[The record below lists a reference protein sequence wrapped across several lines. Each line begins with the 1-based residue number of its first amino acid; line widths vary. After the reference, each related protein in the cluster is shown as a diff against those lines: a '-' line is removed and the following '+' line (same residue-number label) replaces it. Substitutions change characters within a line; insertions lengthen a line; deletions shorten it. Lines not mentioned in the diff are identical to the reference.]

1 MWHFVAAPA
10 PAASLAHVNFVKC
23 HRNERLTM
31 NALKVSTRLYL
42 LTGVL
47 LAVSVAIALLGLRGM
62 EQVVAGLDS
71 VYKDRVVPLRDIKLV
86 SDAYLALPGR
96 LVSQVESREQSGAQA
111 AQALTQQLK
120 LARQHWHDYLATY
133 LVDDE
138 QREIAKLKPLLAEAD
153 RQLDGLAVVLN
164 QQNPAALADF
174 PHQDLERT
182 RNAMQGPLD
191 RLVAVQLEVAKAEYD
206 NSLALYHAS
215 QRNSLILLALSLLLG
230 VGFVLWMAR
239 TLGRQL
245 GAEPQEVAEVAAR
258 IAAGD
263 LRTPIACQTPG
274 SVMQAMQKM
283 QTSLQHLLGQIQSG
297 AEHLASAAAS
307 LAATVEQVAGST
319 SAQSE
324 STASIAA
331 AVEELTTSIGHI
343 SSSAQQAAHTAS
355 AAGALS
361 QESGQATQAAISEVN
376 NITTAVHHSAGAL
389 AELDGKSREISQVV
403 NVIRDIADQTNLLAL
418 NAAIEAARAGESGRG
433 FAVVAD
439 EVRKLAERTAASTG
453 EISAMVSAIQADVEH
468 ARQRMSDGVSQVE
481 SGVERVATVG
491 EVMQR
496 LGGGIDEA
504 LEAIRDIAN
513 SLTEQ
518 GNASNAVAANVE
530 KVAQMTEET
539 SAAGH
544 TLRDAAEGLNQLAAS
559 LRATVG
565 RFQL

>member
-1 MWHFVAAPA
+1 
-10 PAASLAHVNFVKC
+10 
-23 HRNERLTM
+23 M

-71 VYKDRVVPLRDIKLV
+71 VYKDRVVPLRDIKLI

-96 LVSQVESREQSGAQA
+96 LVGQVESREQSGAQA

-153 RQLDGLAVVLN
+153 RQLDGLIVVLN
-164 QQNPAALADF
+164 QQNPATLADY
-174 PHQDLERT
+174 PHQELERT
-182 RNAMQGPLD
+182 RNAMQAPLD

-319 SAQSE
+319 STQSE

-343 SSSAQQAAHTAS
+343 STSAQQAAHTAS

-418 NAAIEAARAGESGRG
+418 NAAIEAARAGETGRG

-491 EVMQR
+491 EVMHR
-496 LGGGIDEA
+496 LGGGIDET
-504 LEAIRDIAN
+504 LKAIRDIAN

-518 GNASNAVAANVE
+518 GNASNTVAANVE

-539 SAAGH
+539 SSAGH

>member
-1 MWHFVAAPA
+1 
-10 PAASLAHVNFVKC
+10 
-23 HRNERLTM
+23 
-31 NALKVSTRLYL
+31 
-42 LTGVL
+42 
-47 LAVSVAIALLGLRGM
+47 
-62 EQVVAGLDS
+62 
-71 VYKDRVVPLRDIKLV
+71 
-86 SDAYLALPGR
+86 
-96 LVSQVESREQSGAQA
+96 
-111 AQALTQQLK
+111 
-120 LARQHWHDYLATY
+120 
-133 LVDDE
+133 
-138 QREIAKLKPLLAEAD
+138 
-153 RQLDGLAVVLN
+153 
-164 QQNPAALADF
+164 
-174 PHQDLERT
+174 
-182 RNAMQGPLD
+182 
-191 RLVAVQLEVAKAEYD
+191 
-206 NSLALYHAS
+206 
-215 QRNSLILLALSLLLG
+215 
-230 VGFVLWMAR
+230 
-239 TLGRQL
+239 
-245 GAEPQEVAEVAAR
+245 
-258 IAAGD
+258 
-263 LRTPIACQTPG
+263 
-274 SVMQAMQKM
+274 MQAMQKM
-283 QTSLQHLLGQIQSG
+283 QTSLQHLLGKSSRRRT
-297 AEHLASAAAS
+297 LASAAAS
-307 LAATVEQVAGST
+307 LAATVEQVASST
-319 SAQSE
+319 SAQKQ

-343 SSSAQQAAHTAS
+343 STSAQQAAHRQRSERTQP
-355 AAGALS
+355 GKRPGH
-361 QESGQATQAAISEVN
+361 SGSHQRVN
-376 NITTAVHHSAGAL
+376 NITTAVHHSAGAWPK
-389 AELDGKSREISQVV
+389 LDGKSREISQVV
-403 NVIRDIADQTNLLAL
+403 NVIREIADQTNLLAL

-491 EVMQR
+491 EVMHR

>member
-1 MWHFVAAPA
+1 
-10 PAASLAHVNFVKC
+10 
-23 HRNERLTM
+23 
-31 NALKVSTRLYL
+31 
-42 LTGVL
+42 
-47 LAVSVAIALLGLRGM
+47 M
-62 EQVVAGLDS
+62 E
-71 VYKDRVVPLRDIKLV
+71 
-86 SDAYLALPGR
+86 
-96 LVSQVESREQSGAQA
+96 
-111 AQALTQQLK
+111 
-120 LARQHWHDYLATY
+120 
-133 LVDDE
+133 
-138 QREIAKLKPLLAEAD
+138 
-153 RQLDGLAVVLN
+153 
-164 QQNPAALADF
+164 
-174 PHQDLERT
+174 
-182 RNAMQGPLD
+182 
-191 RLVAVQLEVAKAEYD
+191 VQLEVAKAEYEH
-206 NSLALYHAS
+206 LGCALHHAS
-215 QRNSLILLALSLLLG
+215 QRNSVILLVLSLLLG
-230 VGFVLWMAR
+230 VGFAGWMAR
-239 TLGRQL
+239 ALGRQL

-263 LRTPIACQTPG
+263 LRTPIACQDAGQRDAGHAENANQPATPARPNPVRRGTPG
-274 SVMQAMQKM
+274 QRR
-283 QTSLQHLLGQIQSG
+283 
-297 AEHLASAAAS
+297 AS

-453 EISAMVSAIQADVEH
+453 EISAMVNAIQADVEH

>member
-1 MWHFVAAPA
+1 
-10 PAASLAHVNFVKC
+10 
-23 HRNERLTM
+23 M

-71 VYKDRVVPLRDIKLV
+71 VYKDRVVPLRDIKLI

-96 LVSQVESREQSGAQA
+96 LVGQVESREQSGAQA

-153 RQLDGLAVVLN
+153 RQLDGLIVVLN
-164 QQNPAALADF
+164 QQNPATLADY
-174 PHQDLERT
+174 PHQELEQT
-182 RNAMQGPLD
+182 RNAMQAPLD

-319 SAQSE
+319 STQSE

-418 NAAIEAARAGESGRG
+418 NAAIEAARAGETGRG

>member
-1 MWHFVAAPA
+1 
-10 PAASLAHVNFVKC
+10 
-23 HRNERLTM
+23 M

-71 VYKDRVVPLRDIKLV
+71 VYKDRVVPLRDIKLI

-96 LVSQVESREQSGAQA
+96 LVGQVESREQSGAQA

-153 RQLDGLAVVLN
+153 RQLDGLIVVLN
-164 QQNPAALADF
+164 QQNPATLADY
-174 PHQDLERT
+174 PHQELERT
-182 RNAMQGPLD
+182 RNAMQAPLD

-319 SAQSE
+319 STQSE

-343 SSSAQQAAHTAS
+343 STSAQQAAHTAS

-361 QESGQATQAAISEVN
+361 QESGQATRAAISEVN
-376 NITTAVHHSAGAL
+376 NITTAVHYSAGAL

-403 NVIRDIADQTNLLAL
+403 NVIREIADQTNLLAL

>member
-1 MWHFVAAPA
+1 
-10 PAASLAHVNFVKC
+10 
-23 HRNERLTM
+23 M

-96 LVSQVESREQSGAQA
+96 LVSQVESREQSGPQA

-133 LVDDE
+133 LVEDE

-206 NSLALYHAS
+206 KSLALYHAS

-239 TLGRQL
+239 ALGRQL

-319 SAQSE
+319 STQSE

-343 SSSAQQAAHTAS
+343 STSAQQAAHTAS

-403 NVIRDIADQTNLLAL
+403 NVIREIADQTNLLAL

>member
-1 MWHFVAAPA
+1 
-10 PAASLAHVNFVKC
+10 
-23 HRNERLTM
+23 M

-71 VYKDRVVPLRDIKLV
+71 VYKDRVVPLRDIKLI

-96 LVSQVESREQSGAQA
+96 LVGQVESREQSGPQA

-133 LVDDE
+133 LVEDE

-153 RQLDGLAVVLN
+153 RQLDGLIVVLN
-164 QQNPAALADF
+164 QQNPATLNDY
-174 PHQDLERT
+174 PQQELERT
-182 RNAMQGPLD
+182 RHALQGPLD
-191 RLVAVQLEVAKAEYD
+191 RLVEVQLEVAKAEYEH
-206 NSLALYHAS
+206 SQALYHAS
-215 QRNSLILLALSLLLG
+215 QRNSVILLALSLLLG
-230 VGFVLWMAR
+230 VGFAGWMAR
-239 TLGRQL
+239 ALGRQL

-319 SAQSE
+319 STQSE

-343 SSSAQQAAHTAS
+343 STSAQQAAHTAS

-403 NVIRDIADQTNLLAL
+403 NVIREIADQTNLLAL

-491 EVMQR
+491 EVMHR

-544 TLRDAAEGLNQLAAS
+544 TLRDAAEGLSQLAAS

>member
-1 MWHFVAAPA
+1 
-10 PAASLAHVNFVKC
+10 
-23 HRNERLTM
+23 M

-71 VYKDRVVPLRDIKLV
+71 VYKDRVVPLRDIKLI

-96 LVSQVESREQSGAQA
+96 LVGQVESREQSGAQA

-153 RQLDGLAVVLN
+153 RQLDGLIVVLN
-164 QQNPAALADF
+164 QQNPATLADY
-174 PHQDLERT
+174 PHQELERT
-182 RNAMQGPLD
+182 RNAMQAPLD

-297 AEHLASAAAS
+297 AEHLASVAAS

-319 SAQSE
+319 STQSE

-403 NVIRDIADQTNLLAL
+403 NVIREIADQTNLLAL

-491 EVMQR
+491 EVMHR

-530 KVAQMTEET
+530 KVAQMTEDT

>member
-1 MWHFVAAPA
+1 
-10 PAASLAHVNFVKC
+10 
-23 HRNERLTM
+23 M

-71 VYKDRVVPLRDIKLV
+71 VYKDRVVPLRDIKLI

-96 LVSQVESREQSGAQA
+96 LVSQVESREQSGPQA

-133 LVDDE
+133 LVEDE

-182 RNAMQGPLD
+182 RNAMQAPLD

-307 LAATVEQVAGST
+307 LAATVEQVAAST

-361 QESGQATQAAISEVN
+361 QESGQATRAAISEVN

-491 EVMQR
+491 EVMHR
-496 LGGGIDEA
+496 LGGGIDET
-504 LEAIRDIAN
+504 LKAIRDIAN

>member
-1 MWHFVAAPA
+1 MTATLNDYP
-10 PAASLAHVNFVKC
+10 
-23 HRNERLTM
+23 
-31 NALKVSTRLYL
+31 
-42 LTGVL
+42 
-47 LAVSVAIALLGLRGM
+47 
-62 EQVVAGLDS
+62 
-71 VYKDRVVPLRDIKLV
+71 
-86 SDAYLALPGR
+86 
-96 LVSQVESREQSGAQA
+96 
-111 AQALTQQLK
+111 QQ
-120 LARQHWHDYLATY
+120 
-133 LVDDE
+133 E
-138 QREIAKLKPLLAEAD
+138 
-153 RQLDGLAVVLN
+153 
-164 QQNPAALADF
+164 
-174 PHQDLERT
+174 LERT
-182 RNAMQGPLD
+182 RHALQGPLD
-191 RLVAVQLEVAKAEYD
+191 RLVEVQLEVAKAEYEH
-206 NSLALYHAS
+206 SQALYHAS
-215 QRNSLILLALSLLLG
+215 QRNSVILLALSLLLG
-230 VGFVLWMAR
+230 VGFAGWMAR
-239 TLGRQL
+239 ALGRQL

-319 SAQSE
+319 STQSE

-343 SSSAQQAAHTAS
+343 STSAQQAAHTAS

-403 NVIRDIADQTNLLAL
+403 NVIREIADQTNLLAL

>member
-1 MWHFVAAPA
+1 
-10 PAASLAHVNFVKC
+10 
-23 HRNERLTM
+23 M

-96 LVSQVESREQSGAQA
+96 LVSQVESREQSGPQA

-133 LVDDE
+133 LVEDE

-153 RQLDGLAVVLN
+153 RQLDGLIVVLN
-164 QQNPAALADF
+164 QQNPATLADY
-174 PHQDLERT
+174 PHQELERT
-182 RNAMQGPLD
+182 RNAMQAPLD

-263 LRTPIACQTPG
+263 LRTPIICQTPG

-319 SAQSE
+319 STQSE

-343 SSSAQQAAHTAS
+343 STSAQQAAHTAS

-361 QESGQATQAAISEVN
+361 QESGQATRAAISEVN

-453 EISAMVSAIQADVEH
+453 EISAMVNAIQADVEH

-491 EVMQR
+491 EVMHR
-496 LGGGIDEA
+496 LGGGIDET
-504 LEAIRDIAN
+504 LKAIRDIAN
-513 SLTEQ
+513 SLIEQ

>member
-1 MWHFVAAPA
+1 
-10 PAASLAHVNFVKC
+10 
-23 HRNERLTM
+23 M

-71 VYKDRVVPLRDIKLV
+71 VYKDRVVPLRDIKLI

-96 LVSQVESREQSGAQA
+96 LVGQVESREQSGAQA

-153 RQLDGLAVVLN
+153 RQLDGLIVVLN
-164 QQNPAALADF
+164 QQNPATLADY
-174 PHQDLERT
+174 PHQELERT
-182 RNAMQGPLD
+182 RNAMQAPLD

-239 TLGRQL
+239 ALGRQL